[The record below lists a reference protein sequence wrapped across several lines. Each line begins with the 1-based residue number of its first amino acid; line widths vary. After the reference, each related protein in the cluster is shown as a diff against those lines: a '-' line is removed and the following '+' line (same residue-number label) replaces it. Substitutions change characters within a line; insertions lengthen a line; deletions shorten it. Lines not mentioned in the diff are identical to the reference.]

1 MFLIM
6 YPVRIF
12 CKLSYTVTFFYKIVY
27 ESCDIEGRSSN
38 TAICSFLQLII
49 TTWQTYERV
58 RRQR

>member
-1 MFLIM
+1 M

-27 ESCDIEGRSSN
+27 ESCDIEGHSSN
-38 TAICSFLQLII
+38 TTAIYSFLQLII

-58 RRQR
+58 RRKRQ